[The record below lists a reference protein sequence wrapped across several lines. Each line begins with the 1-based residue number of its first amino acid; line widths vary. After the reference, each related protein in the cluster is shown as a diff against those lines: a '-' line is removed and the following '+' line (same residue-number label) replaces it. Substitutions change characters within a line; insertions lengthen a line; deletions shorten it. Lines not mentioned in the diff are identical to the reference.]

1 MECPFVINDGGTLF
15 FCVILLPL
23 CIFLYLCTMNILR
36 RYYVWL
42 RRLNHIC
49 GFGIQSPTDYWFVR
63 YVVNE
68 RWPYYAY
75 SFLTDNDWLT
85 QKLGR
90 LYFRLANWRQPAYML
105 IDDFHKY
112 WKTGSQKI
120 RFVSTLN
127 KIELGRI
134 TIEEIE
140 KSLEILNQCDTQS
153 VLVIEGIY
161 RNPELWAA
169 IINDERV
176 GTSYDLYYCGILL
189 FDKRPYHH
197 HYVINF

>member
-1 MECPFVINDGGTLF
+1 
-15 FCVILLPL
+15 
-23 CIFLYLCTMNILR
+23 MNILR

-42 RRLNHIC
+42 YRLNHIC

-75 SFLTDNDWLT
+75 DFLIDKDWQT

-90 LYFRLANWRQPAYML
+90 LYFRLANWRQPSCML
-105 IDDFHKY
+105 EDDFQKY
-112 WKTGSQKI
+112 WKAGSQKI

-134 TIEEIE
+134 TIEEIDSNF
-140 KSLEILNQCDTQS
+140 KILKYCDTHS
-153 VLVIEGIY
+153 VLVVEGIY
-161 RNPELWAA
+161 RNPERWAA
-169 IINDERV
+169 ITCDQRV
-176 GTSYDLYYCGILL
+176 GTTFDLYYCGILL